1 METVHQLVTTTHL
14 ITAYTA
20 SLSQYAKSGHQF
32 PEIDFEK
39 WKIKISA
46 EMLRTSSLLYKKDLD
61 EQIRSESHIKPE
73 DHVADLLEKRR
84 AELETQALSD
94 EKTFTISH
102 LTEIKNIKE
111 LLELIY
117 DVAKDQ
123 RKIIEEYL
131 IYQSS
136 TTAKQ

>member
-1 METVHQLVTTTHL
+1 LLHTHL

-61 EQIRSESHIKPE
+61 EQIRSKAISNQKTMSLTCWKKGVQNWKPKP
-73 DHVADLLEKRR
+73 V
-84 AELETQALSD
+84 
-94 EKTFTISH
+94 
-102 LTEIKNIKE
+102 
-111 LLELIY
+111 
-117 DVAKDQ
+117 
-123 RKIIEEYL
+123 
-131 IYQSS
+131 
-136 TTAKQ
+136 